1 MSNESL
7 KNKNYYDKFR
17 KTLSERALLTDGAM
31 GTEIYNKGIF
41 INKCYESLNLD
52 VDKKGIIKSIHESY
66 INAGADINISNTY
79 GANRIRLSL
88 HGLADKVDEINTAG
102 IKILTDL
109 RDNNPDKFFF
119 IGGSVGSTG
128 TFSGNITKV
137 DKKEV
142 YEAYFEQIKTLIE
155 AGVDLISFES
165 HNSLPELEIAIK
177 ATRDLSSEIPI
188 LAMMTFPQKNETIF
202 GLTVKTVAKKLS
214 TLEVDVIGVNCSTGP
229 QRALDLL
236 KEFIANTDKK
246 TIVMPN
252 AGYPQRID
260 GRMLYMSNT
269 ELFGTYATKFLE
281 NGAAIIGGCC
291 GTTPE
296 FISQMYK
303 SLRQQY
309 PSLNTHQMQDK
320 KIVKTQEE
328 VESLDPVEIGD
339 RSVLGKLLFSKEKKE
354 RRKVLSM
361 EILPPKSP
369 AISKTIEIVNS
380 FEDNFD
386 LVNIPDGPRASS
398 RMAISTT
405 SYLIEKNSSN
415 NIETITHYCCR
426 DRNILGIQS
435 DLLAM
440 HALGLRNILAITG
453 DPPKLGDYPN
463 ITAVFD
469 VDAIGLVKIIAD
481 LNKGLDI
488 VGNFIGEQT
497 SFLIGVGANPTADN
511 IEREVLRL
519 EEKIKVGAEYIMTQP
534 VYEIKQFLDFYEK
547 IKHLNKPIII
557 GISPLTSYKSAHFQH
572 NEIPGMQIPED
583 LLEKLRLSKDK
594 KEAREIGVGVAI
606 ELLDEVFDKIS
617 GVYFMAQGK
626 IGRRL
631 SSEIISRSKLK
642 NVKKH

>member
-1 MSNESL
+1 
-7 KNKNYYDKFR
+7 
-17 KTLSERALLTDGAM
+17 
-31 GTEIYNKGIF
+31 
-41 INKCYESLNLD
+41 
-52 VDKKGIIKSIHESY
+52 
-66 INAGADINISNTY
+66 
-79 GANRIRLSL
+79 
-88 HGLADKVDEINTAG
+88 
-102 IKILTDL
+102 
-109 RDNNPDKFFF
+109 
-119 IGGSVGSTG
+119 
-128 TFSGNITKV
+128 
-137 DKKEV
+137 
-142 YEAYFEQIKTLIE
+142 
-155 AGVDLISFES
+155 
-165 HNSLPELEIAIK
+165 
-177 ATRDLSSEIPI
+177 
-188 LAMMTFPQKNETIF
+188 MMTFPNKNETIF
-202 GLTVKTVAKKLS
+202 GNTVKTVAQKLS
-214 TLEVDVIGVNCSTGP
+214 SLDIDVVGVNCSTGP
-229 QRALDLL
+229 QRALDLI
-236 KEFIANTDKK
+236 KEFIENTDKK

-252 AGYPQRID
+252 AGYPQRVD

-269 ELFGTYATKFLE
+269 ELFGTYASKFLE
-281 NGAAIIGGCC
+281 SGASIIGGCC

-296 FISQMYK
+296 FITQMYK

-309 PSLNTHQMQDK
+309 PALSKVSKAINKNDTTID
-320 KIVKTQEE
+320 
-328 VESLDPVEIGD
+328 ESEFLEPVPIEK
-339 RSVLGKLLFSKEKKE
+339 RSELSKLLFLKLNNSEKE

-369 AISKTIEIVNS
+369 VISKTIEIVNS
-380 FEDNFD
+380 FEDKFD

-405 SYLIEKNSSN
+405 SYLIEKNCD

-463 ITAVFD
+463 VTAVFD

-511 IEREVLRL
+511 IEREISRL
-519 EEKIKVGAEYIMTQP
+519 EEKIAAGAEYIMTQP

-547 IKHLNKPIII
+547 IKHLKKPIII

-583 LLEKLRLSKDK
+583 LLERLRISKDK
-594 KEAREIGVGVAI
+594 KEAREIGVSVAVK
-606 ELLDEVFDKIS
+606 LLDEVYDKIS
-617 GVYFMAQGK
+617 GVYFMAQGN
-626 IGRRL
+626 IGRKL
-631 SSEIISRSKLK
+631 SSKIINRSKLS
-642 NVKKH
+642 N

>member
-1 MSNESL
+1 MSISPI
-7 KNKNYYDKFR
+7 NKNYEKFR
-17 KTLSERALLTDGAM
+17 KILDERALLTDGAM

-41 INKCYESLNLD
+41 INKCYENLNLD
-52 VDKKGIIKSIHESY
+52 EDNRGIIKSIHESY

-88 HGLADKVDEINTAG
+88 HGLTDKIEAINHNG
-102 IKILTDL
+102 IQILIDL
-109 RDNNPDKFFF
+109 RDNGEKFFF
-119 IGGSVGSTG
+119 IGGSVGATG
-128 TFSGNITKV
+128 AYSGNIAKIDTEKV
-137 DKKEV
+137 YLAFK
-142 YEAYFEQIKTLIE
+142 EQIKYLIE
-155 AGVDLISFES
+155 AGADLISFES
-165 HNSLPELEIAIK
+165 FNSLPELELAIK
-177 ATRDLSSEIPI
+177 ATRNVSPEIPI
-188 LAMMTFPQKNETIF
+188 IAMMTFPNKNETIF
-202 GLTVKTVAKKLS
+202 GNTVKTVAKKLS
-214 TLEVDVIGVNCSTGP
+214 TLDIDVIGVNCSTGP

-281 NGAAIIGGCC
+281 NGASIIGGCC

-296 FISQMYK
+296 FISQMHK

-309 PSLNTHQMQDK
+309 PALRKSSSVVNTK
-320 KIVKTQEE
+320 EE
-328 VESLDPVEIGD
+328 TSVVNEFLTPIQIEK
-339 RSVLGKLLFSKEKKE
+339 RSELSKLLFSNTEKKE
-354 RRKVLSM
+354 ENRKILSM

-369 AISKTIEIVNS
+369 IISKTIEIVNS
-380 FEDNFD
+380 FEDKFD

-405 SYLIEKNSSN
+405 SYLIEKNCKN
-415 NIETITHYCCR
+415 VETITHYCCR

-463 ITAVFD
+463 VTAVFD

-511 IEREVLRL
+511 MEREISRL
-519 EEKIKVGAEYIMTQP
+519 EEKIEAGAEYIMTQP
-534 VYEIKQFLDFYEK
+534 VYEVKQFLDFYEK
-547 IKHLNKPIII
+547 IKRFNKPIII

-572 NEIPGMQIPED
+572 HEIPGMQIPED
-583 LLEKLRLSKDK
+583 LLERLRLSKDK
-594 KEAREIGVGVAI
+594 KEAREIGVSVAVKLI
-606 ELLDEVFDKIS
+606 DEVYEKIS
-617 GVYFMAQGK
+617 GVYFMAQGI
-626 IGRRL
+626 IGRKL
-631 SSEIISRSKLK
+631 SSKIVDRSKLQ
-642 NVKKH
+642 HI

>member
-1 MSNESL
+1 MLKSSTSN
-7 KNKNYYDKFR
+7 NYDLFR
-17 KTLSERALLTDGAM
+17 DTLSERALLTDGAM

-41 INKCYESLNLD
+41 INRCYESLNLD
-52 VDKKGIIKSIHESY
+52 EDNKGVIKSIHESY

-88 HGLADKVDEINTAG
+88 HGLADKVKEINTAG
-102 IKILTDL
+102 VKILTDL
-109 RDNNPDKFFF
+109 RENGDKFFF

-128 TFSGNITKV
+128 AFSGNITKI
-137 DKKEV
+137 DKNEV
-142 YEAYFEQIKTLIE
+142 YEAYFEQIKSLVD

-165 HNSLPELEIAIK
+165 YNSLPELEIAIK
-177 ATRDLSSEIPI
+177 ATRDISKEIPI
-188 LAMMTFPQKNETIF
+188 IAMMTFPQKNETIF
-202 GLTVKTVAKKLS
+202 GNTVKTVAKKLS
-214 TLEVDVIGVNCSTGP
+214 TLSVDVIGVNCSTGP

-269 ELFGTYATKFLE
+269 ELFGTYASKFLE
-281 NGAAIIGGCC
+281 NGAAVIGGCC

-296 FISQMYK
+296 FITQMYK

-309 PSLNTHQMQDK
+309 PALSKVSKVAVENSTT
-320 KIVKTQEE
+320 IEE
-328 VESLDPVEIGD
+328 SEFLEPIPIEK
-339 RSVLGKLLFSKEKKE
+339 RSELSKLLFSKIEVE
-354 RRKVLSM
+354 ESLRRKVLSM

-369 AISKTIEIVNS
+369 VISKTIEIVNS
-380 FEDNFD
+380 FEDKFD

-405 SYLIEKNSSN
+405 SYLIEKECDN
-415 NIETITHYCCR
+415 NVETITHYCCR

-463 ITAVFD
+463 VTAVFD

-511 IEREVLRL
+511 IEREISRL
-519 EEKIKVGAEYIMTQP
+519 EEKIEAGAEYIMTQP
-534 VYEIKQFLDFYEK
+534 VYEVKQFLDFYEK

-594 KEAREIGVGVAI
+594 KEAREIGVAVAVK
-606 ELLDEVFDKIS
+606 LLNEVYDKIA

-626 IGRRL
+626 IGRKL
-631 SSEIISRSKLK
+631 SQQIIDRSKL
-642 NVKKH
+642 